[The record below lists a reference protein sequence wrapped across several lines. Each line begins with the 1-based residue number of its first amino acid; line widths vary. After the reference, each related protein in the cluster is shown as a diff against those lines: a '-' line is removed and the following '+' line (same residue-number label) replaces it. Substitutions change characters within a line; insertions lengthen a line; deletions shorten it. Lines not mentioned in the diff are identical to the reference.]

1 MKFFS
6 WNIEKN
12 EQLKKERNVSFEEVV
27 FLMKKGQ
34 LLDIA
39 EHHDQEKYPRQMILI
54 VNIYD
59 YAYLIPFIETDN
71 EVILKTIIPGRKA
84 TKKYLKG

>member
-1 MKFFS
+1 
-6 WNIEKN
+6 
-12 EQLKKERNVSFEEVV
+12 
-27 FLMKKGQ
+27 MKKGQ

-39 EHHDQEKYPRQMILI
+39 EHQDQEKYPRQMILI
-54 VNIYD
+54 VNIND

>member
-27 FLMKKGQ
+27 FFIEKEQ
-34 LLDIA
+34 LLDIV
-39 EHHDQEKYPRQMILI
+39 EYRGREKYPRQMILI
-54 VNIYD
+54 VNIHD
-59 YAYLIPFIETDN
+59 NAFLTPFIETN
-71 EVILKTIIPGRKA
+71 NGVLLKTIIPGRKA
-84 TKKYLKG
+84 TNEYLNG

>member
-27 FLMKKGQ
+27 FYIEKGQ
-34 LLDIA
+34 LFDIV
-39 EHHDQEKYPRQMILI
+39 EHHNQEQYPRQKILI
-54 VNIYD
+54 VNIND
-59 YAYLIPFIETDN
+59 YAYLIPFIEAKN
-71 EVILKTIIPGRKA
+71 EVFLITIIPGRKA
-84 TKKYLKG
+84 TNKYLRG